1 MPCCTDPL
9 EGRSSGVFREITNSS
24 GGGSG
29 PALGGGGGGGG
40 LAFAD
45 SGAGFDGSGPPPS
58 ASLRSA
64 AAGVSME
71 AVDCNRTEGTYD
83 AQWKQQFEWS
93 RVREKP
99 LALCVCSVWS
109 SWR

>member
-1 MPCCTDPL
+1 
-9 EGRSSGVFREITNSS
+9 
-24 GGGSG
+24 
-29 PALGGGGGGGG
+29 
-40 LAFAD
+40 
-45 SGAGFDGSGPPPS
+45 
-58 ASLRSA
+58 
-64 AAGVSME
+64 ME